1 MRILVLG
8 GTVFLSR
15 AVAMRAL
22 ERGHDVTCIARGVS
36 GSPPEGT
43 RFLRVDRNDPNSL
56 EPLCDERFDAVVD
69 VTRQAVTQVRSALHV
84 LAAHVRHWTYVS
96 RDRFTRVNQRRVNE
110 PARRRD
116 SPPRRSVPMS
126 QTPATTGDSRSR
138 RKTLC

>member
-15 AVAMRAL
+15 AVALRAL

-84 LAAHVRHWTYVS
+84 LAAHVRHWTYVPS
-96 RDRFTRVNQRRVNE
+96 
-110 PARRRD
+110 
-116 SPPRRSVPMS
+116 RSVYADES
-126 QTPATTGDSRSR
+126 TPGQRASTSPRLAAAPIG
-138 RKTLC
+138 